1 MAKKV
6 FRDYAE
12 VNEKLLEG
20 FTVAEVLTGINA
32 EDSGMMMEL
41 ERQIDNVT
49 IGVDVIYDPNHEDG
63 EPTFT
68 VSEEYV
74 KNIC

>member
-20 FTVAEVLTGINA
+20 FTVAEVLTGINE
-32 EDSGMMMEL
+32 EDSVMMLEL
-41 ERQIDNVT
+41 ERTIDNVT
-49 IGVDVIYDPNHEDG
+49 IGVDVIYNPICTEDST
-63 EPTFT
+63 PLMI
-68 VSEEYV
+68 SQEYV
-74 KNIC
+74 KQID